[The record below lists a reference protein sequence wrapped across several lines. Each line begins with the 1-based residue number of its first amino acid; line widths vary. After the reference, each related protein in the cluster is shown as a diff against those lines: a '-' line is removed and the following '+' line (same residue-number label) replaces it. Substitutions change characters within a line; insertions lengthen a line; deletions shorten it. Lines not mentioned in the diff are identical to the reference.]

1 MESSGNQVDGLKGMH
16 EESVIWMS
24 DLRFCL
30 DEFNFFDKLLNSY
43 QYVPDNKE
51 DFDLR
56 NDLVR
61 DFEDLRASRDQISES
76 VLEHMNQMGG
86 LYDKGTLATEE
97 HYSKEHEDAK
107 HRVLEFK
114 MQFKAF
120 KKKLFALADH
130 ILEGKKPGGTNI

>member
-1 MESSGNQVDGLKGMH
+1 MERSGNQIDGLKGMH
-16 EESVIWMS
+16 EESVTWKS
-24 DLRFCL
+24 DLKFCL

-61 DFEDLRASRDQISES
+61 DFEDLRICTDQISAC
-76 VLEHMNQMGG
+76 VLEHMNQLGG

-97 HYSKEHEDAK
+97 HYCKEHEDVK
-107 HRVLEFK
+107 QQVREFK
-114 MQFKAF
+114 LRFKAF
-120 KKKLFALADH
+120 KTKLFALADH